1 MSIHPNGT
9 AEQIVLDLSAQRLDQ
24 LLRSSKLERD
34 HVDDNVCV
42 KASDPRAEFALG
54 FFGLAVH
61 SDLFDSFPGRML
73 FIGRCRA
80 TADVYN
86 RVPTLD
92 KLGHEVGSH
101 MSISSNDDDPS
112 HGFFLRL
119 STFHCQL
126 AYNFDQMEEVFKADA
141 LRLARK
147 SLLELCATTCLFV
160 FCSAQALEAQPPD
173 GRP

>member
-1 MSIHPNGT
+1 
-9 AEQIVLDLSAQRLDQ
+9 QRLDQ

-34 HVDDNVCV
+34 HIDDNVCV

-61 SDLFDSFPGRML
+61 NDLFDSFPGRML

-86 RVPTLD
+86 RVSTLD

-112 HGFFLRL
+112 HGFLLRL
-119 STFHCQL
+119 STFQSHSGQWDRGICTMVRITGFVQL
-126 AYNFDQMEEVFKADA
+126 YSSRRA
-141 LRLARK
+141 
-147 SLLELCATTCLFV
+147 FV
-160 FCSAQALEAQPPD
+160 
-173 GRP
+173 

>member
-1 MSIHPNGT
+1 
-9 AEQIVLDLSAQRLDQ
+9 
-24 LLRSSKLERD
+24 
-34 HVDDNVCV
+34 
-42 KASDPRAEFALG
+42 
-54 FFGLAVH
+54 
-61 SDLFDSFPGRML
+61 
-73 FIGRCRA
+73 
-80 TADVYN
+80 
-86 RVPTLD
+86 
-92 KLGHEVGSH
+92 

>member
-80 TADVYN
+80 TADIYN
-86 RVPTLD
+86 RVSALD

-112 HGFFLRL
+112 HGFLLRL
-119 STFHCQL
+119 STFHSTDPTDLHAASFRTKQRGDPSIGGL
-126 AYNFDQMEEVFKADA
+126 AA
-141 LRLARK
+141 LLYGRRSTPAF
-147 SLLELCATTCLFV
+147 ATAT
-160 FCSAQALEAQPPD
+160 QP
-173 GRP
+173 